1 MTAQELS
8 LVRRAQ
14 TANTVPPAPLLIGS
28 SDAMQRLREDVDAA
42 ARSDAK
48 VLIVGE
54 TGVGKEIVAR
64 MIHETGRRRTRN
76 FVTINCAGLP
86 DSLLE
91 SELFGH
97 VRGSFTG
104 AYRDKPGL
112 AAMAHNGTLF
122 LDELGET
129 SLRMQALLLRFVEN
143 GEIQRVGSDRIDGRV
158 DVRIIAATNRN
169 LAKRIGEGEFREDLY
184 YRLNVIRLAI
194 PPLRER
200 GDDVTMLLRHYLSR
214 ECDRA
219 SGRSAAADADG
230 GKNPDVAPLAAA
242 TSASSRTSWSVSSSV
257 IRGRDIVPDDLPAEI
272 LDAVTFAGEHE
283 PAGGHRTPQIETKS
297 RAEHALGH
305 DGGRRREL
313 LDRRV
318 SGVHRSRADQRPTCV
333 RSSRPDCSGRKATIG
348 SSSSCSGWRRA
359 TTSASWR
366 SSISTTAICRSTVS
380 ASHEPANRRG
390 AATAGARSITRVSRS
405 HKKTG
410 ALGVGPT
417 CTLRVRRRLL
427 RGEQFTAPPISSG
440 DAGADEHERRRF
452 GHHGGPAAKRRI
464 AEDLEL
470 DAGVGEVTV
479 GVETQRDVAAVVDV
493 VERC

>member
-1 MTAQELS
+1 
-8 LVRRAQ
+8 
-14 TANTVPPAPLLIGS
+14 
-28 SDAMQRLREDVDAA
+28 MQRLREDVDAA

-200 GDDVTMLLRHYLSR
+200 GDDVLILARQFIDRFCKDLSKKSLSLAPSAVDELKTYAWPGNVRELQNCIERAVILTEGDAIHQRHLNLSFR
-214 ECDRA
+214 QVSSPQPVA
-219 SGRSAAADADG
+219 SPWDQIDLSGTLAEAQRRVAGEVERRKIELALHEARGNAVHAADALQ
-230 GKNPDVAPLAAA
+230 LA
-242 TSASSRTSWSVSSSV
+242 
-257 IRGRDIVPDDLPAEI
+257 
-272 LDAVTFAGEHE
+272 
-283 PAGGHRTPQIETKS
+283 HRVLVQK
-297 RAEHALGH
+297 L
-305 DGGRRREL
+305 
-313 LDRRV
+313 
-318 SGVHRSRADQRPTCV
+318 
-333 RSSRPDCSGRKATIG
+333 
-348 SSSSCSGWRRA
+348 
-359 TTSASWR
+359 
-366 SSISTTAICRSTVS
+366 
-380 ASHEPANRRG
+380 
-390 AATAGARSITRVSRS
+390 
-405 HKKTG
+405 KTYG
-410 ALGVGPT
+410 LN
-417 CTLRVRRRLL
+417 
-427 RGEQFTAPPISSG
+427 
-440 DAGADEHERRRF
+440 
-452 GHHGGPAAKRRI
+452 
-464 AEDLEL
+464 
-470 DAGVGEVTV
+470 
-479 GVETQRDVAAVVDV
+479 
-493 VERC
+493 